1 MDRLSLKDLREQLPV
16 TDDVGYFQTGT
27 YGPTLSSAVKAVTDA
42 MEYEALH
49 GPARPETRQYIMEK
63 EETARGHLAGML
75 NINAEE
81 IGIGSNTTRAMHR
94 VLRSFNWGEGDEFV
108 TTSLEHVSTA
118 DASRG
123 LEQERGIN
131 VKVVEVDD
139 SDAAFIESLD
149 GTVTEETKLLLIS
162 HIASPNGR
170 IMPVREAVDVAH
182 GKGVPVL
189 VDAAQSVGQ
198 IPVDAQALGCDFLI
212 GSGPKWLLGP
222 MGSGYV
228 WVSPDQTDIFR
239 PYYTPDVGAW
249 SKPGAPVA
257 TPTARSRAEF
267 GTYNH
272 PLVIGLGQAV
282 KTLMSVGLDTIQ
294 DHVAGLSK
302 TLREAMLDTP
312 GVNVITPLEPGKS
325 AGVTTLTFDGYTEED
340 MQGLVKWLN
349 EERSILVKAQWLTA
363 PLQLDKIGMR
373 ISVAGFNTE
382 EEVQHLIGSIRD
394 GVRR

>member
-27 YGPTLSSAVKAVTDA
+27 YGPTLSSAVKAVTGA

-63 EETARGHLAGML
+63 EEDARGHLAGML
-75 NINAEE
+75 NVNAEE

-123 LEQERGIN
+123 LEQERGVK
-131 VKVVEVDD
+131 VKVVEVDE

-149 GTVTEETKLLLIS
+149 STVTEETKLLLIS

-182 GKGVPVL
+182 EKGVPVL

-249 SKPGAPVA
+249 SKPGAPMA

-349 EERSILVKAQWLTA
+349 DERSILVKAQWLTA

-382 EEVQHLIGSIRD
+382 EEVRHLIDSIRD

>member
-1 MDRLSLKDLREQLPV
+1 MERLSLKDLREQLPV
-16 TDDVGYFQTGT
+16 TEEVGYFQTGT

-63 EETARGHLAGML
+63 EEAARGHLADLL
-75 NINAEE
+75 NVNPEE

-94 VLRSFNWGEGDEFV
+94 VLRSFDWGEGDEFV

-118 DASRG
+118 DASRC
-123 LEQERGIN
+123 LEQERGVN
-131 VKVVEVDD
+131 VTIVEVDD
-139 SDAAFIESLD
+139 NDAEFIESLD
-149 GTVTEETKLLLIS
+149 GAVTEETKLLLIS

-182 GKGVPVL
+182 EKGVPVL

-198 IPVDAQALGCDFLI
+198 IPVDAQALDCDFLI

-228 WVSPDQTDIFR
+228 WVSPDQSDNFR
-239 PYYTPDVGAW
+239 PYFTPDVGAW

-257 TPTARSRAEF
+257 APTARSRAEF

-282 KTLMSVGLDTIQ
+282 KTLMSVGLDTIR
-294 DHVAGLSK
+294 DHAAGLSK
-302 TLREAMLDTP
+302 TLRQEMQDTP

-325 AGVTTLTFDGYTEED
+325 AGVTTLTFDGYAEED
-340 MQGLVKWLN
+340 MQGLVQWLN
-349 EERSILVKAQWLTA
+349 DERNILVKAQWLTA

-382 EEVQHLIGSIRD
+382 EEVRHLIDSIRD
-394 GVRR
+394 GIRR

>member
-16 TDDVGYFQTGT
+16 TEDVGYFQTGT

-42 MEYEALH
+42 MEYEALN

-75 NINAEE
+75 NVSPEE

-123 LEQERGIN
+123 LEQERGVS
-131 VKVVEVDD
+131 VKVVEVDE
-139 SDAAFIESLD
+139 SDAAFIESLE

-182 GKGVPVL
+182 EKGVPVL

-249 SKPGAPVA
+249 SKPGAPMA

-282 KTLMSVGLDTIQ
+282 KTLMSVGLETIQ
-294 DHVAGLSK
+294 DHVVGLSK
-302 TLREAMLDTP
+302 KLREEMQDTP

-325 AGVTTLTFDGYTEED
+325 AGVTTLTFDGYAEED
-340 MQGLVKWLN
+340 MQGLVQWLN
-349 EERSILVKAQWLTA
+349 DERNILVKAQWLTA

-394 GVRR
+394 GIRR

>member
-1 MDRLSLKDLREQLPV
+1 MTE
-16 TDDVGYFQTGT
+16 DVGYFQTGT

-49 GPARPETRQYIMEK
+49 GPARTETRQFIMEK
-63 EETARGHLAGML
+63 EETARGHLADLL
-75 NINAEE
+75 NVSPEE

-123 LEQERGIN
+123 LEQERGVN

-149 GTVTEETKLLLIS
+149 GTLTEESKLLLIS

-170 IMPVREAVDVAH
+170 IMPVREAVDAAH
-182 GKGVPVL
+182 EKGVPVL

-249 SKPGAPVA
+249 SKPDAPMA

-340 MQGLVKWLN
+340 MQGLVQWLN
-349 EERSILVKAQWLTA
+349 DERNILVKAQWLTA

>member
-16 TDDVGYFQTGT
+16 TEDVGYFQTGT

-42 MEYEALH
+42 MEYEALN

-75 NINAEE
+75 NVSPEE

-123 LEQERGIN
+123 LEQERGVS
-131 VKVVEVDD
+131 VKVVEVDE
-139 SDAAFIESLD
+139 SDAAYIESLE
-149 GTVTEETKLLLIS
+149 GTITEETKLLLIS

-182 GKGVPVL
+182 EKGVPVL

-249 SKPGAPVA
+249 SKPGAPMA

-282 KTLMSVGLDTIQ
+282 KTLMSVGLETIQ
-294 DHVAGLSK
+294 DHVAGLSN
-302 TLREAMLDTP
+302 TLRDEMIDTP

-325 AGVTTLTFDGYTEED
+325 AGVTTLTFDGYAEED
-340 MQGLVKWLN
+340 MQGLVQWLN
-349 EERSILVKAQWLTA
+349 DERNILVKAQWLTA

-382 EEVQHLIGSIRD
+382 EEVQHLIDSIRD
-394 GVRR
+394 GIRR